1 MPIDSIV
8 VLSTEVPVYLAAGI
22 TREGRYRRAGLPNE
36 GESQSKP
43 LGSRRDLKGGE
54 VSQQTM
60 DHSRLGDWQTVARA
74 SVWPRDPQ

>member
-8 VLSTEVPVYLAAGI
+8 VLSTEAPVYLAVGM

-36 GESQSKP
+36 GQSQSEP
-43 LGSRRDLKGGE
+43 LGSWRDLKGGE
-54 VSQQTM
+54 VGQETT

-74 SVWPRDPQ
+74 IAWHGNPE